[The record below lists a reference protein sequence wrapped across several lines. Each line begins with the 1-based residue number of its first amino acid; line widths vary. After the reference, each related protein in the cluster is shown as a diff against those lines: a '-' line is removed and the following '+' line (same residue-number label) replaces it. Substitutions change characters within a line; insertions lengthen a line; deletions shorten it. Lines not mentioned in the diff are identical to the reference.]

1 MPYKILRKRTYFSDL
16 NENVTNKRRCNSVEV
31 KAPNGEKNANT
42 TMVPTVVNQN
52 TQNSPNQQNMIQPGT
67 KKVFFSK
74 SGKIIGAQLVHQPTQ
89 TNVNSAN
96 DTGKIVISA
105 LFFYGSKIIFWTI

>member
-31 KAPNGEKNANT
+31 KEPNGEKTANT
-42 TMVPTVVNQN
+42 TMVPTMVN
-52 TQNSPNQQNMIQPGT
+52 QNSPNQQNIIQPGT